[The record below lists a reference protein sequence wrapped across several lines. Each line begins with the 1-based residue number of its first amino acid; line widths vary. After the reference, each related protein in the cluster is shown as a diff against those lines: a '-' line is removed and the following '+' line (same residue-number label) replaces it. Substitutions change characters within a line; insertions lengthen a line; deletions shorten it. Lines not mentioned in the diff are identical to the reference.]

1 MWLFWAA
8 VLVLAAAAAL
18 LIALSAV
25 QAARTSRIGED
36 AALTVM
42 RRQLDEVEDLAQRG
56 LLNDEEA
63 GAIRTEAGRRLLS
76 AADRS
81 TENEAPVRH
90 GDRVIIGAAIAATAI
105 LALALYFVLGAPGSP
120 DQPYKARVAEWRA
133 DPNSLSPDRMAAVL
147 RDVAKDPKSPK
158 ALQTDPQFF
167 YYLGQAELAAGDPF
181 AAQRALEKA
190 VAVGARSP
198 DLHVALGT
206 AIVSGS
212 EGKITPEAEAQFKAA
227 LALDPANL
235 PARYQL
241 ARAQIAAG
249 NVSGGAAALRAVANE
264 LPEGDETRATVLAE
278 ADAAIGQAP
287 ALGAQAA
294 AIASAGAG
302 EQAAFVRGMVGR
314 LAARLKQEPNDADGW
329 ARLVRSYG
337 VLGDT
342 AAQQNALAEARR
354 IFAGRPAE
362 LAKIEAEAKAP
373 AQGSAPGPGSGQGAQ

>member
-25 QAARTSRIGED
+25 QAARTSRSGED
-36 AALTVM
+36 AALDVL

-63 GAIRTEAGRRLLS
+63 GAIRTEAGRRLLT

-81 TENEAPVRH
+81 AEDEAPARG
-90 GDRVIIGAAIAATAI
+90 GDRVIIGAGIAAAAL
-105 LALALYFVLGAPGSP
+105 LALALYFVLGAPGAP
-120 DQPYKARVAEWRA
+120 DQPYKARVAEWRTN
-133 DPNSLSPDRMAAVL
+133 PTSLSPDRMAAVL
-147 RDVAKDPKSPK
+147 REVARDPKSPK

-181 AAQRALEKA
+181 AARRALERA

-198 DLHVALGT
+198 DVHVALGQ

-212 EGKITPEAEAQFKAA
+212 EGKITPDAEAQFKAA
-227 LALDPANL
+227 LALDPGNL

-241 ARAQIAAG
+241 ARGRIAAG
-249 NVSGGAAALRAVANE
+249 DVSGGAAALREVASS
-264 LPEGDETRATVLAE
+264 LPEGDETRAAVLAE
-278 ADAAIGQAP
+278 ADAAVGQAP
-287 ALGAQAA
+287 VIGAQAA
-294 AIASAGAG
+294 AIAGSSAGD
-302 EQAAFVRGMVGR
+302 QAAFIRGMVGR
-314 LAARLKQEPNDADGW
+314 LAARLKQEPNDVDGW

-337 VLGDT
+337 VLGDVS
-342 AAQQNALAEARR
+342 AQRSAVAEARR
-354 IFAGRPAE
+354 IFAGRPAD
-362 LAKIEAEAKAP
+362 LARIEAEAKAP
-373 AQGSAPGPGSGQGAQ
+373 APAQGAQ